1 MLISTKIFS
10 LPRYLFWNCLL
21 RLVGCQGYIVLRIL
35 NLSCFQ
41 IYGVIS
47 MFYPARLVKQIIL
60 VLLLTLLPASVWCKE
75 VDPFDTNRARLLG
88 HMLQQQL
95 GGKHYSQK
103 PTDDALSSA
112 AFDLYLKQLDFQ
124 KRFLWQE
131 DVDRLTEYRN
141 KIDDAIRRGRLEL
154 PLVGRDILNQRI
166 SQVQEVVAEL
176 LQNNIDPTVIES
188 METDPEKLDYVVD
201 LTELRA
207 RWKNIIKAQ
216 TLGSYISLREDD
228 IGVDDDGALL
238 PVDAEM
244 EVELLLKAREKVGK
258 TTRNRLKRMF
268 EETPQDHYDRYLN
281 VISHAFDPHT
291 SYLPPTTK
299 EDFDIQ
305 MSGSLE
311 GIGATLREDDGY
323 IKVVRVIPGSAAAR
337 QGQLEADDIILKVAE
352 GAADAIDIT
361 DTRIRDAVS
370 LIRGK
375 KGTEVRLTVKKADGR
390 RQVIPI
396 IRDVVEIAE
405 TFVKGTT
412 VTDEKSGQTFGY
424 IKIPSFY
431 RDYSG
436 KTDRNCTDDLR
447 NELKKQGKANI
458 SGLILDLRN
467 NGGGSLSDAVSVTG
481 LFIKT
486 GPVVQI
492 RSGSG
497 KIRVM
502 SDDDRSVEYSGP
514 MIVLVNRFSA
524 SASEI
529 LAGAL
534 QDYGRALIVGD
545 KHTHGKGTV
554 QALLDLDR
562 FVNLRG
568 MEKYM
573 PLGAVKV
580 TIQKFY
586 RISGESTQEKGVSP
600 DVVLPSR
607 LDGLESGEKY
617 LDNALP
623 WDHIASANYQH
634 WEDSP
639 EDIAALQRLSDAR
652 IKQDEDFQEIISD
665 ADNAEKRRKETQQ
678 SLLLKDMLAERDQ
691 LRDERERM
699 TPHGL
704 MADDD
709 KKKEQSLDEKIA
721 DDPYVEEGVTLL
733 LDLLGSSS

>member
-1 MLISTKIFS
+1 MYEVIFML
-10 LPRYLFWNCLL
+10 
-21 RLVGCQGYIVLRIL
+21 
-35 NLSCFQ
+35 
-41 IYGVIS
+41 
-47 MFYPARLVKQIIL
+47 YPAKYINRFIFI
-60 VLLLTLLPASVWCKE
+60 LLLTLLPISSWGKE
-75 VDPFDTNRARLLG
+75 VDTFDTNRARLLG

-95 GGKHYSQK
+95 SGKHYSQK
-103 PTDDALSSA
+103 PTDDELSKA

-131 DVDRLTEYRN
+131 DADILGKFRN
-141 KIDDAIRRGRLEL
+141 EIDDSIRRGRLDL
-154 PLVGRDILNQRI
+154 PLAGREILNHRI
-166 SQVQEVVAEL
+166 TQVQGIVTTL
-176 LQNNIDPTVIES
+176 LEEEIDPTIKETI
-188 METDPEKLDYVVD
+188 ETDPEKLNYVTN
-201 LTELRA
+201 LQEQHE
-207 RWKNIIKAQ
+207 RWRKIIKAQ
-216 TLGSYISLREDD
+216 ILSSYISLREDD
-228 IGVDDDGALL
+228 IGVDDNGALL
-238 PVDAEM
+238 PVDADTEA
-244 EVELLLKAREKVGK
+244 ELLIQARDKVAK
-258 TTRNRLKRMF
+258 TTNSRLKRML
-268 EETPQDHYDRYLN
+268 EETPQDHYDLYLN

-291 SYLPPTTK
+291 SYLPPTSK

-311 GIGATLREDDGY
+311 GIGATLREEDGY
-323 IKVVRVIPGSAAAR
+323 IKVVRVIPGSAASR

-352 GAADAIDIT
+352 AAGDAVDIT
-361 DTRIRDAVS
+361 DTRIRDAVA

-375 KGTEVRLTVKKADGR
+375 KGTEVRLTVKKPDGR
-390 RQVIPI
+390 QQVIPI
-396 IRDVVEIAE
+396 LRDVVEIKE

-447 NELKKQGKANI
+447 EELKRQSQENI

-492 RSGSG
+492 RNGSG

-502 SDDDRSVEYSGP
+502 EDDDPAVEYSGP

-545 KHTHGKGTV
+545 EHTHGKGTV

-586 RISGESTQEKGVSP
+586 RISGESTQEKGVTP

-623 WDHIASANYQH
+623 WDHIASAEYQH
-634 WEDSP
+634 WQSSP
-639 EDIAALQRLSDAR
+639 KNIPELQKRSKFR
-652 IKQDEDFQEIISD
+652 VEKNEKFQEIIAD
-665 ADNAEKRRKETQQ
+665 AESAQKRRQQTQQ
-678 SLLLKDMLAERDQ
+678 SLLLTDMLTERDQ
-691 LRDERERM
+691 LRGEMERM
-699 TPHGL
+699 TPHG
-704 MADDD
+704 MMAADDD
-709 KKKEQSLDEKIA
+709 DNDKKEQSLDEKIA
-721 DDPYVEEGVTLL
+721 DDQDVKEGVTLL
-733 LDLLGSSS
+733 LDMIDSAS

>member
-1 MLISTKIFS
+1 MFFPGKYIS
-10 LPRYLFWNCLL
+10 R
-21 RLVGCQGYIVLRIL
+21 IV
-35 NLSCFQ
+35 F
-41 IYGVIS
+41 V
-47 MFYPARLVKQIIL
+47 V
-60 VLLLTLLPASVWCKE
+60 LLTLLPISSWAQDAE
-75 VDPFDTNRARLLG
+75 PFDTNRARLLG

-95 GGKHYSQK
+95 SGKHYSQK
-103 PTDDALSSA
+103 PTDDALSEA

-131 DVDRLTEYRN
+131 DADKLTLY
-141 KIDDAIRRGRLEL
+141 KDQIDDSIRRGRLEL
-154 PLVGRDILNQRI
+154 PLLGREILNQRI
-166 SQVQEVVAEL
+166 TQVQELVAQL
-176 LQNNIDPTVIES
+176 LDQKIDPTVKEEV
-188 METDPEKLDYVVD
+188 ETDPDKMSYVTD
-201 LTELRA
+201 LTQQRE
-207 RWKNIIKAQ
+207 RWRKIIKAQ
-216 TLGSYISLREDD
+216 TLSDYITLREDEV
-228 IGVDDDGALL
+228 GVDDEGALL

-244 EVELLLKAREKVGK
+244 DAELLVQAKEKVGK
-258 TTRNRLKRMF
+258 RTNSRLKRML

-281 VISHAFDPHT
+281 AISQAFDPHT
-291 SYLPPTTK
+291 SYLPPTSK

-323 IKVVRVIPGSAAAR
+323 IKVVRVIPGSAASK

-352 GAADAIDIT
+352 ATADAVDIT
-361 DTRIRDAVS
+361 DTRIRDAVA

-375 KGTEVRLTVKKADGR
+375 KGTEVRLTIKKPDGR
-390 RQVIPI
+390 QLIVPI
-396 IRDVVEIAE
+396 IRDVVEIKE

-412 VTDEKSGQTFGY
+412 VTDEKSGERFGY

-447 NELKKQGKANI
+447 AELQRQNQENI
-458 SGLILDLRN
+458 SGLIIDLRN

-492 RSGSG
+492 RDGSG
-497 KIRVM
+497 RIRIM
-502 SDDDRSVEYSGP
+502 SDDDSSVEYSGP
-514 MIVLVNRFSA
+514 MVVLVNRFSA

-545 KHTHGKGTV
+545 EHTHGKGTV

-586 RISGESTQEKGVSP
+586 RISGESTQEKGVNP
-600 DVVLPSR
+600 DIVLPSR

-623 WDHIASANYQH
+623 WDHIDSAKYQR
-634 WEDSP
+634 WQDSP
-639 EDIAALQRLSDAR
+639 ENIVELQQSSQAR
-652 IKQDEDFQEIISD
+652 IKQSEKFQEIITD
-665 ADNAEKRRKETQQ
+665 ATNAEKRRAETQQ
-678 SLLLKDMLAERDQ
+678 SLLLTDMLAERDEF
-691 LRDERERM
+691 RDELKRM
-699 TPHGL
+699 TPHG
-704 MADDD
+704 MMDSEEDDD
-709 KKKEQSLDEKIA
+709 NKELTLDEKIA
-721 DDPYVEEGVTLL
+721 DDPYVDEGVFLL
-733 LDLLGSSS
+733 LDMVIPSS

>member
-1 MLISTKIFS
+1 ML
-10 LPRYLFWNCLL
+10 
-21 RLVGCQGYIVLRIL
+21 
-35 NLSCFQ
+35 
-41 IYGVIS
+41 
-47 MFYPARLVKQIIL
+47 YPAKYINRLIFI
-60 VLLLTLLPASVWCKE
+60 LLLTLLPISSWGKD
-75 VDPFDTNRARLLG
+75 VDTFDTNRARLLG

-95 GGKHYSQK
+95 SGKHYSQK
-103 PTDDALSSA
+103 PIDDNLSKT

-131 DVDRLTEYRN
+131 DADILGKFRN
-141 KIDDAIRRGRLEL
+141 EIDDSIRRGRLDL
-154 PLVGRDILNQRI
+154 PLAGREILNHRI
-166 SQVQEVVAEL
+166 TQVQDIVTAL
-176 LQNNIDPTVIES
+176 LKEKIDPTIEES
-188 METDPEKLDYVVD
+188 VETDPEKLTYVTD
-201 LTELRA
+201 LQQQHD
-207 RWKNIIKAQ
+207 RWRKIIKAQ
-216 TLGSYISLREDD
+216 ILSRYISLREDD
-228 IGVDDDGALL
+228 IGVDDNGALL
-238 PVDAEM
+238 PVDAET
-244 EVELLLKAREKVGK
+244 EAELLMQASDKVAK
-258 TTRNRLKRMF
+258 TTNSRLKRML

-291 SYLPPTTK
+291 SYLPPTSK

-323 IKVVRVIPGSAAAR
+323 IKVVRVIPGSAASR

-352 GAADAIDIT
+352 AAGDAVDIT
-361 DTRIRDAVS
+361 DTRIRDAVA

-375 KGTEVRLTVKKADGR
+375 KGTEVRLTVKKPDGR
-390 RQVIPI
+390 KQVIPI
-396 IRDVVEIAE
+396 LRDVVEIKE

-412 VTDEKSGQTFGY
+412 VKDEQSGQTFGY
-424 IKIPSFY
+424 VKIPSFY

-436 KTDRNCTDDLR
+436 KTNRNCTDDLR
-447 NELKKQGKANI
+447 KELKRQSQDNI

-502 SDDDRSVEYSGP
+502 KDDNPTVEYSGP

-545 KHTHGKGTV
+545 EHTHGKGTV

-586 RISGESTQEKGVSP
+586 RISGDSTQEKGVIP
-600 DVVLPSR
+600 DIILPSR

-623 WDHIASANYQH
+623 WDNIISAEYQH
-634 WEDSP
+634 WQASP
-639 EDIAALQRLSDAR
+639 KDIPELQKNSKAR
-652 IKQDEDFQEIISD
+652 VEQNEKFQEIIAD
-665 ADNAEKRRKETQQ
+665 ADSAQTRRQQTRQ
-678 SLLLKDMLAERDQ
+678 SLLLTDMLTERDQ
-691 LRDERERM
+691 LRGEMERM
-699 TPHGL
+699 TPHGM
-704 MADDD
+704 MAADDDD

-721 DDPYVEEGVTLL
+721 DDPDVKEGVNLL
-733 LDLLGSSS
+733 LDIIDPAS

>member
-1 MLISTKIFS
+1 
-10 LPRYLFWNCLL
+10 
-21 RLVGCQGYIVLRIL
+21 
-35 NLSCFQ
+35 
-41 IYGVIS
+41 
-47 MFYPARLVKQIIL
+47 MFYPVKLANRIIL
-60 VLLLTLLPASVWCKE
+60 VLLLILLPASAWSKD

-95 GGKHYSQK
+95 SGKHYSQK
-103 PTDDALSSA
+103 PTDDALSHA

-131 DVDRLTEYRN
+131 DVTKLKEFRSQ
-141 KIDDAIRRGRLEL
+141 IDDAIRRGRLEL
-154 PLVGRDILNQRI
+154 PLVGREILNQRI
-166 SQVQEVVAEL
+166 SQVQEVVTEL
-176 LQNNIDPTVIES
+176 LEEKIDTTVVES
-188 METDPEKLDYVVD
+188 VETDPEKLSYVSN
-201 LTELRA
+201 LAELRE
-207 RWKNIIKAQ
+207 RWRKIIKIQ
-216 TLGSYISLREDD
+216 TLSSYIGLREDD

-238 PVDAEM
+238 PVDAVM
-244 EVELLLKAREKVGK
+244 EAELLLQAEEKVAK
-258 TTRNRLKRMF
+258 TNRTRLARMS

-291 SYLPPTTK
+291 SYLPPTSK

-323 IKVVRVIPGSAAAR
+323 IKVVRVIPGSAASR
-337 QGQLEADDIILKVAE
+337 QGQLEADDVILKVAE
-352 GAADAIDIT
+352 GAADAVDIT
-361 DTRIRDAVS
+361 DTRIRDAVA

-390 RQVIPI
+390 QQVIPI
-396 IRDVVEIAE
+396 IRDVVEIKE

-424 IKIPSFY
+424 IKVPSFY

-447 NELKKQGKANI
+447 NELKKQSKENI

-467 NGGGSLSDAVSVTG
+467 NGGGSLADAVSATG
-481 LFIKT
+481 LFIET
-486 GPVVQI
+486 GPVVQV

-502 SDDDRSVEYSGP
+502 SDDDRSVEYTGP

-545 KHTHGKGTV
+545 EHTHGKGTV

-586 RISGESTQEKGVSP
+586 RISGESTQEKGVHP

-617 LDNALP
+617 LDNALA
-623 WDHIASANYQH
+623 WDHIASAEYQP
-634 WEDSP
+634 WKGSAKN
-639 EDIAALQRLSDAR
+639 ISTLQQLSQAR
-652 IKQDEDFQEIISD
+652 IRQDEDFQEIISD
-665 ADNAEKRRKETQQ
+665 ADSAQKRREATQQ
-678 SLLLKDMLAERDQ
+678 SLLLKDLLTERDQ
-691 LRDERERM
+691 LHDERERM
-699 TPHGL
+699 APHGL
-704 MADDD
+704 MAVEDDE
-709 KKKEQSLDEKIA
+709 KKEESLNEKIA

-733 LDLLGSSS
+733 LDLMGSSSLNTIL

>member
-1 MLISTKIFS
+1 VELPLAIGDLSGLHCLKIIKFELS
-10 LPRYLFWNCLL
+10 LNM
-21 RLVGCQGYIVLRIL
+21 
-35 NLSCFQ
+35 
-41 IYGVIS
+41 YGVIY
-47 MFYPARLVKQIIL
+47 MFYPAKYINRIIL
-60 VLLLTLLPASVWCKE
+60 ILLLMLLPVSSWSKE
-75 VDPFDTNRARLLG
+75 ADPFDTNRARLLG

-95 GGKHYSQK
+95 SGKHYSQK
-103 PTDDALSSA
+103 PIDDELSKA

-131 DVDRLTEYRN
+131 DVDKLTGFRAQ
-141 KIDDAIRRGRLEL
+141 IDDSIRRGRLDL
-154 PLVGRDILNQRI
+154 PLAGREILNHRI
-166 SQVQEVVAEL
+166 HQVQDIVTKL
-176 LQNNIDPTVIES
+176 LQDKIDPTVKES
-188 METDPEKLDYVVD
+188 IETDPEKINYVND
-201 LTELRA
+201 LQEQHE
-207 RWKNIIKAQ
+207 RWRKIIKAQ
-216 TLGSYISLREDD
+216 ILSRYISLREDD
-228 IGVDDDGALL
+228 IGVDDKGKLL
-238 PVDAEM
+238 PVDTKKEAELM
-244 EVELLLKAREKVGK
+244 TQAREKVAE
-258 TTRNRLKRMF
+258 TTNSRLKRMR
-268 EETPQDHYDRYLN
+268 EETPEDHYDRYLN

-291 SYLPPTTK
+291 SYMPPTSK

-352 GAADAIDIT
+352 ASGDAVDIT
-361 DTRIRDAVS
+361 DTRIRDAVA

-375 KGTEVRLTVKKADGR
+375 KGTEVRLTVKKTDGR
-390 RQVIPI
+390 QQIIPI
-396 IRDVVEIAE
+396 IRDVVEIKE

-424 IKIPSFY
+424 VKIPSFY

-436 KTDRNCTDDLR
+436 KTNRNCTDDLR
-447 NELKKQGKANI
+447 DELKKQSKENI

-502 SDDDRSVEYSGP
+502 RDDDPTVEYTGP

-545 KHTHGKGTV
+545 EHTHGKGTV

-586 RISGESTQEKGVSP
+586 RISGESTQEKGVTP
-600 DVVLPSR
+600 DVILPSR

-623 WDHIASANYQH
+623 WDHIASAEYQH
-634 WEDSP
+634 WQGSP
-639 EDIAALQRLSDAR
+639 ENIPELQEFSSAR
-652 IKQDEDFQEIISD
+652 IEKNEKFQEIIAD
-665 ADNAEKRRKETQQ
+665 ADSAEKRRQETQQ
-678 SLLLKDMLAERDQ
+678 SLLLTDMLAQRDQ
-691 LRDERERM
+691 VRDELERM
-699 TPHGL
+699 TPHG
-704 MADDD
+704 MMAADDD
-709 KKKEQSLDEKIA
+709 DEKKEQSLDEKIA
-721 DDPYVEEGVTLL
+721 DDPDVKEGVNLL
-733 LDLLGSSS
+733 LDMIGFAG

>member
-1 MLISTKIFS
+1 
-10 LPRYLFWNCLL
+10 
-21 RLVGCQGYIVLRIL
+21 
-35 NLSCFQ
+35 
-41 IYGVIS
+41 
-47 MFYPARLVKQIIL
+47 MFYPAKSVSRVVL
-60 VLLLTLLPASVWCKE
+60 VLLLVLLPASVWCKQAE
-75 VDPFDTNRARLLG
+75 PFDTNRARLLG

-95 GGKHYSQK
+95 SGKHYSQK
-103 PTDDALSSA
+103 PTDDALSNA

-131 DVDRLTEYRN
+131 DVARLEAYRS
-141 KIDDAIRRGRLEL
+141 KIDDAIRRGRLDL
-154 PLVGRDILNQRI
+154 PLAGRDILSRRVV
-166 SQVQEVVAEL
+166 QVQDIVTTL
-176 LQNNIDPTVIES
+176 LEEKLDPTVVES
-188 METDPEKLDYVVD
+188 METDAEKLDYVAG
-201 LTELRA
+201 LTELRE
-207 RWKNIIKAQ
+207 RWRKIIKGQ
-216 TLGSYISLREDD
+216 TLGRYISLREDE

-238 PVDAEM
+238 PVDDETAAD
-244 EVELLLKAREKVGK
+244 LLRQASEKVGK
-258 TTRNRLKRMF
+258 TNRNLLKRML

-281 VISHAFDPHT
+281 VISRAFDPHT
-291 SYLPPTTK
+291 SYLPPTSK

-323 IKVVRVIPGSAAAR
+323 IKVVRIIPGSAASK
-337 QGQLEADDIILKVAE
+337 QGQLGADDIILKVAE
-352 GAADAIDIT
+352 GSADAVDIT
-361 DTRIRDAVS
+361 GTRIRDAVA

-375 KGTEVRLTVKKADGR
+375 KGTEVRLTVKKPNGR
-390 RQVIPI
+390 QQVIPI

-405 TFVKGTT
+405 TFVIGTT
-412 VTDEKSGQTFGY
+412 VTDETSGETFGY
-424 IKIPSFY
+424 IKIPTFY

-447 NELKKQGKANI
+447 NELKKQRNENTA
-458 SGLILDLRN
+458 GLILDLRN

-492 RSGSG
+492 RSGAG

-502 SDDDRSVEYSGP
+502 SDDDRSVEYDGP

-529 LAGAL
+529 VAGAL

-545 KHTHGKGTV
+545 EHTHGKGTV

-568 MEKYM
+568 MDKYM

-586 RISGESTQEKGVSP
+586 RISGESTQEEGVLP
-600 DVVLPSR
+600 DIVLPSR

-617 LDNALP
+617 LDNALS
-623 WDHIASANYQH
+623 WDHIASADYQH
-634 WEDSP
+634 WKDSAQNI
-639 EDIAALQRLSDAR
+639 EALKQLSHAR
-652 IKQDEDFQEIISD
+652 ITENCDFQEIISD
-665 ADNAEKRRKETQQ
+665 ADNAQKRRDDTLQ
-678 SLLLKDMLAERDQ
+678 SLLLADMLAERDQ

-699 TPHGL
+699 TPHGM
-704 MADDD
+704 MAMGDDDD
-709 KKKEQSLDEKIA
+709 KKGESLDEKIA

-733 LDLLGSSS
+733 LDLLGASG